1 MSRIRTRARFGKT
14 ACLDDDVSSRFQID
28 SGVTLLRVDVTYQS
42 PQRNQVVDRKKPSLS
57 RPHDLRTNG
66 ALHNR
71 TLAAL
76 RKTQLSRKPEEG
88 ECRMRALTQGRAF
101 LR

>member
-1 MSRIRTRARFGKT
+1 M
-14 ACLDDDVSSRFQID
+14 
-28 SGVTLLRVDVTYQS
+28 
-42 PQRNQVVDRKKPSLS
+42 DRKKPSLS

-88 ECRMRALTQGRAF
+88 ECRMRALTQGRAS